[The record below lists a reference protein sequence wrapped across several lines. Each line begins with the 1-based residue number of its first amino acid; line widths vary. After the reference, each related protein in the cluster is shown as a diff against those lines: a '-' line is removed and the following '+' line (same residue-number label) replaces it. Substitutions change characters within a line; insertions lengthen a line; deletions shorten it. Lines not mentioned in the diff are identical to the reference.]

1 MLKEYKNSRETADK
15 VSIVMP
21 SWNASKFIKETINSV
36 ISQSHKNW
44 ELIIV
49 DDCSIDDTFEILK
62 SFQKKDKR
70 IQCFRLKKNSGP
82 AAARNLALNYA
93 LGRYVAFLD
102 SDDLWVKFKLENG
115 IKVLSNTDFGLLYT
129 GFRRFSSER
138 KKETFQKRIRVPT
151 HTNYFQLLGN
161 NVIATSTVI
170 IDRTKVI
177 PFKMQDTYY
186 DDFDCWLHLL
196 KNNVKAIGID
206 EVQMLYRILP
216 GSVSRN
222 KLKSAKFVW
231 KALREREKLRLLS
244 AIFHFWRYF
253 FNGIKKYYL

>member
-1 MLKEYKNSRETADK
+1 MLKEFKYHEDTIHK
-15 VSIVMP
+15 VSIIMP
-21 SWNASKFIKETINSV
+21 SWNASKFINETINSV
-36 ISQSHKNW
+36 LTQSYKNW

-70 IQCFRLKKNSGP
+70 IQCYQLKQNSGP
-82 AAARNLALNYA
+82 ASARNLALNYA
-93 LGRYVAFLD
+93 SGRYIAFLD
-102 SDDLWVKFKLENG
+102 SDDLWIETKLENG
-115 IKVLSNTDFGLLYT
+115 VKTLSKEDFGLLYT
-129 GFRRFSSER
+129 GFERFSSER
-138 KKETFQKRIRVPT
+138 KKELSKKRVRVPT

-170 IDRTKVI
+170 IDRTKVP
-177 PFKMQDTYY
+177 PFKMQNTYY
-186 DDFDCWLHLL
+186 DDFECWLYLL
-196 KNNVKAIGID
+196 KNNVKAIGIN

-231 KALREREKLRLLS
+231 KALREREKLRLSL
-244 AIFHFWRYF
+244 AVFHFSRYF
-253 FNGIKKYYL
+253 FNGIKKYYF

>member
-1 MLKEYKNSRETADK
+1 M
-15 VSIVMP
+15 
-21 SWNASKFIKETINSV
+21 
-36 ISQSHKNW
+36 
-44 ELIIV
+44 
-49 DDCSIDDTFEILK
+49 
-62 SFQKKDKR
+62 
-70 IQCFRLKKNSGP
+70 
-82 AAARNLALNYA
+82 
-93 LGRYVAFLD
+93 
-102 SDDLWVKFKLENG
+102 
-115 IKVLSNTDFGLLYT
+115 DFFYT

-206 EVQMLYRILP
+206 EVQMLYRIVP

-253 FNGIKKYYL
+253 FQWDKKILSLIFCLQKLFLKSFVMGTYNSFGKKYTSPFFFENEFMIQGSFQPSVRV